1 MFSLAAGES
10 IMGNGEQLDD
20 SKVAEERDESAPSR
34 LFRLLET
41 EKGDP
46 GEKRSLNPDM
56 LQCLRLKRR

>member
-1 MFSLAAGES
+1 
-10 IMGNGEQLDD
+10 MGNGEQLDD

-34 LFRLLET
+34 LCRLLET